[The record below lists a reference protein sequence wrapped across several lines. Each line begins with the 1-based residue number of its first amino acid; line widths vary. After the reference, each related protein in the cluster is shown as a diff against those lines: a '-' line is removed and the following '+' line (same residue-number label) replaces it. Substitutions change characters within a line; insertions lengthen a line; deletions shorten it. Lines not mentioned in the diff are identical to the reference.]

1 MCLELQTFLLELC
14 HERKF
19 NVLHLS
25 SMVLIYLEA
34 GELSPPVISP
44 GNFPPRLSP
53 PVYFTCREG
62 LVGLVLGLV

>member
-1 MCLELQTFLLELC
+1 MCLELQTFLLELR

-34 GELSPPVISP
+34 GELPP
-44 GNFPPRLSP
+44 GDFPR
-53 PVYFTCREG
+53 
-62 LVGLVLGLV
+62 